1 MKPLPSH
8 RNAAGKPDGEA
19 MPSLPIVLPPSSAA
33 YSSSNRRASSGCA
46 AQRAYPWLLFFS
58 TAVAALF
65 CLLYIN
71 KPVIV
76 PAPAMIAP
84 LPAGKASAAPA
95 ATSSAP
101 LDAPLQPELMPSASA
116 LPGESP
122 ANARPLPGD
131 PRSAVLAP
139 PSVSAFEE
147 TNLRVQHV
155 LTAEA
160 PGGQLDRIVLDVP
173 VLYQSR
179 NLRWTA
185 AEVAEARGL
194 LIRLMDYQEKSRELR
209 AEGGDL
215 LAAWNR
221 LIEQSIPAIELRA
234 DSPSLPANQQD
245 AADAPRPS
253 GFISTDVIQIH
264 PAGK

>member
-1 MKPLPSH
+1 MKPLPAH
-8 RNAAGKPDGEA
+8 RSASGKPDGEG
-19 MPSLPIVLPPSSAA
+19 MPSLPIVLPPSSAP
-33 YSSSNRRASSGCA
+33 YSSSNRRATSGCA

-84 LPAGKASAAPA
+84 LPGGKAAAAPA
-95 ATSSAP
+95 ATDGAATAAP
-101 LDAPLQPELMPSASA
+101 PQPELMPSASA
-116 LPGESP
+116 LPGETP
-122 ANARPLPGD
+122 ADARPLPSD
-131 PRSAVLAP
+131 PRSAVPAP

-185 AEVAEARGL
+185 AEAAEARDL

-209 AEGGDL
+209 AEGVDL

-221 LIEQSIPAIELRA
+221 LIEQSIPATELRA
-234 DSPSLPANQQD
+234 DSPSLPANQHD
-245 AADAPRPS
+245 AADFPRPS
-253 GFISTDVIQIH
+253 GLISTDAIQIQ